1 MARINSY
8 GLDANVSDDDKLLG
22 SDESGNTKN
31 FSVSSLKN
39 FFAENTGVKKHHQNT
54 ASATWTITHN
64 LDLEDYLPCINIKLS
79 GGGTFNNVQAMDI
92 VTYLTKDSLR
102 INFLNQKSGYAYLK
116 K

>member
-1 MARINSY
+1 MARINNY
-8 GLDANVSDDDKLLG
+8 GQDANVTENDKLLG

-31 FSVSSLKN
+31 FSLSSLSA
-39 FFAENTGVKKHHQNT
+39 FFASNVGVKKHHQNT

-79 GGGTFNNVQAMDI
+79 GGGTFNNVQAMGI

-102 INFLNQKSGYAYLK
+102 INFLDAKSGYAYLK